1 MNIIVSNL
9 YHQYCQPRADPLLAI
24 ENVNLEI
31 PAGEFAA
38 LIGPSGC
45 GKSTLLRILAS
56 LVEASSGEVRLDGLT
71 PSQAT
76 SQKQVS
82 WMAQK
87 PALLPWRTAHAN
99 VALAQSI
106 NPQNSRSLMT
116 PNELLDMVRLEDFS
130 CSYPF
135 TLSGG
140 MQQRV
145 ALARTLALGASV
157 WLMDEPFTAL
167 DELTREGLT
176 WEVLRLWRRF
186 QPTVIWVTH
195 SISEA
200 VRMADRVLVMSPRPG
215 KIRVRQV
222 NKLPRPR
229 DDTAQTFQDL
239 VRSIRSDLAVRA

>member
-1 MNIIVSNL
+1 MRIQVSNL
-9 YHQYCQPRADPLLAI
+9 THRYKIPRGDLLLAI
-24 ENVNLEI
+24 DDVSLDI
-31 PAGEFAA
+31 HSGEFIA

-56 LVEASSGEVRLDGLT
+56 LVEASSGMVSLDGLS
-71 PSQAT
+71 PIQAA

-87 PALLPWRTAHAN
+87 PALLPWRTVYAN
-99 VALAQSI
+99 VALAQNI
-106 NPQNSRSLMT
+106 NPQNSRTLMM
-116 PNELLDMVRLEDFS
+116 PEELINLVGLDDFS
-130 CSYPF
+130 SSHPF

-167 DELTREGLT
+167 DELTRESLT
-176 WEVLRLWRRF
+176 GEVLQLWQRF

-200 VRMADRVLVMSPRPG
+200 ARMADRVLVMSPRPG
-215 KIRVRQV
+215 KILAQHLI
-222 NKLPRPR
+222 KLSRPR
-229 DDTAQTFQDL
+229 DDTTPSFQNL
-239 VRSIRSDLAVRA
+239 VRAIREDLAVVA